1 MKMRDAKSG
10 GRARNKQAPQVD
22 SLAGELS
29 FQSIRPNNNQVLSLR
44 LFM

>member
-1 MKMRDAKSG
+1 MQRVAG
-10 GRARNKQAPQVD
+10 EQAPQVD